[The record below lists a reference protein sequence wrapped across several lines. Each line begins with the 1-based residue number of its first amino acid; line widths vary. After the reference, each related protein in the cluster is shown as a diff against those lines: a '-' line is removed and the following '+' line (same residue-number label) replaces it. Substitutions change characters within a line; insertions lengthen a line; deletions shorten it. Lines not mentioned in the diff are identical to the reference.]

1 MFRCSSA
8 KVAISAISALIKT
21 LLSLCFPATD
31 HSPYETVRRMQGRG
45 PVNPVFALIMENEG
59 REGAGFARES
69 D

>member
-31 HSPYETVRRMQGRG
+31 HSPYEDTMRRMPGRG
-45 PVNPVFALIMENEG
+45 PVNLILYLSHYG
-59 REGAGFARES
+59 G
-69 D
+69 